1 MSMTQTAQL
10 AVDNARRGYEA
21 FAKGDLEAIKSLV
34 APGARIHV
42 SGRSA
47 VSGEYSGPDGFLS
60 WLGKV
65 FELSGGTA
73 KADVHDIIA
82 SDDHLIVLS
91 TGSAERNGKKLEL
104 QQVQVSHVDSEG
116 RLAESWFLTTDEH
129 AAEEFWA

>member
-82 SDDHLIVLS
+82 
-91 TGSAERNGKKLEL
+91 T
-104 QQVQVSHVDSEG
+104 
-116 RLAESWFLTTDEH
+116 
-129 AAEEFWA
+129 